1 MQDSCDRT
9 LPKRWRIAADAPS
22 PPATPDFCAAIPMR
36 CTPQGPE
43 PPSRCANRRLCTP
56 RFPKPR
62 HGVRIGAS
70 AHRSSRNPVT
80 VCESAPLHTAVPE
93 TPSRCAIRPF
103 CTPRF
108 PNSRHG
114 VRFAH
119 FAHRSSRNPVT
130 VCDLP
135 ILHTATSNPHI
146 ILHDP
151 PRHPE
156 LDSGSSSRKPRFL
169 VKPG

>member
-1 MQDSCDRT
+1 MEDSRGRTIPKRCRIAGRT
-9 LPKRWRIAADAPS
+9 LAPRDARFLRRHS
-22 PPATPDFCAAIPMR
+22 HAMHA
-36 CTPQGPE
+36 QGPE

-62 HGVRIGAS
+62 HGVRIGAY